1 MLYRTDNPHGGDVY
15 GAPVRLDFSAN
26 VNPLGPPP
34 RVIAALQAAAAD
46 VRQYPDPYCRALL
59 AAIAAHESLPPE
71 TILCGAGAAELIYAY
86 CDALRPRRVMELAP
100 TFSEYSAAARHFGA
114 AILRHPLSAE
124 AGFLPDGRLLDSLAR
139 ERPDVLFLCSPNNP
153 TGRLLPRPLLE
164 QVLERCRAQ
173 STQVLLDEC
182 FLDFTDAPSAKD
194 LLPAYPNLLILKALT
209 KSYALAGVRVGYCL
223 AADAALLGAM
233 ASSVQ
238 PWNVSLPA
246 QAAGAAALQ
255 EPDWPA
261 RARVQIAAER
271 AFLSGGLRALGL
283 EVIPSEA
290 NYLLFSAPPGLDTA
304 LRRDGIAI
312 RNCAN
317 YSGLGPGWY
326 RTAVR
331 LHEENAA
338 LLTALRRCME
348 DPSWH

>member
-86 CDALRPRRVMELAP
+86 CDALRPQRVMELAP

-261 RARVQIAAER
+261 RARAQIAAER

-290 NYLLFSAPPGLDTA
+290 NYLLFSAPPGLDAA

-312 RNCAN
+312 RNCVN
-317 YSGLGPGWY
+317 YPGLGPGWY
-326 RTAVR
+326 RAAVR
-331 LHEENAA
+331 LQEENAA
-338 LLTALRRCME
+338 LLAALRRCME